1 MVPCWKMNDLGGVGV
16 PELPGGLAGWQASLK
31 MLEPKDPIRPRWGVK
46 KRKRFWLPPKKDLL
60 SVGWSF
66 RISSSTGEVK
76 VQFQRE
82 KEGPD
87 TVSEHHRC
95 PKSSIGRALKFLHIP
110 YRKFWCAAN

>member
-1 MVPCWKMNDLGGVGV
+1 MILGAWRSRGWLGPGWLAEFAKNVGTKRSYTPPLGG
-16 PELPGGLAGWQASLK
+16 EKTQAFLVA
-31 MLEPKDPIRPRWGVK
+31 PQ
-46 KRKRFWLPPKKDLL
+46 KDLL

-66 RISSSTGEVK
+66 RISISTGEVK

-95 PKSSIGRALKFLHIP
+95 PKSVRYVEP
-110 YRKFWCAAN
+110 